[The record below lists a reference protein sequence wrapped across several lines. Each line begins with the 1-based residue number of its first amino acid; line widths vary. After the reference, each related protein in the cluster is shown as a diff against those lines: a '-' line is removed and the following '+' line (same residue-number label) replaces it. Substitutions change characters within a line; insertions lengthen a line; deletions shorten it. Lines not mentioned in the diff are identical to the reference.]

1 MKDRLPTAT
10 SFCGTTGCERK
21 PPDKTTA
28 KAYDTGAGSIAGGVR
43 HWRGAARKRREANGD
58 VKPRT
63 GRSDAKAQTT
73 RSREAGAAT

>member
-1 MKDRLPTAT
+1 
-10 SFCGTTGCERK
+10 
-21 PPDKTTA
+21 
-28 KAYDTGAGSIAGGVR
+28 VR